1 MVFCSTPLGEHGCL
15 PFVRAKC
22 SQSQLTLSLLSRSD
36 TGPIVSQDTKFKVQI
51 YDSAKPKKVPKA
63 VSGELK
69 GAASAKAISRMKK
82 ESVNCPVVQKE
93 VAFLV
98 CFACPSFLRRVSGV
112 VDCAGGQG
120 PPKEWI
126 IG

>member
-1 MVFCSTPLGEHGCL
+1 M
-15 PFVRAKC
+15 
-22 SQSQLTLSLLSRSD
+22 SLE
-36 TGPIVSQDTKFKVQI
+36 TKFKVNV
-51 YDSAKPKKVPKA
+51 YPATKPKKVPKV
-63 VSGELK
+63 VSQELK
-69 GAASAKAISRMKK
+69 GGASPKAISRMKK
-82 ESVNCPVVQKE
+82 ESVDCPVVQKE

-120 PPKEWI
+120 PPKEWL

>member
-1 MVFCSTPLGEHGCL
+1 M
-15 PFVRAKC
+15 
-22 SQSQLTLSLLSRSD
+22 SQE
-36 TGPIVSQDTKFKVQI
+36 TKFKVNI
-51 YDSAKPKKVPKA
+51 YPSPKPKKVPKV
-63 VSGELK
+63 VSEELK
-69 GAASAKAISRMKK
+69 GSAGAKAIARMKK
-82 ESVNCPVVQKE
+82 ESVECPVVQKE

-120 PPKEWI
+120 PPKEWL

>member
-1 MVFCSTPLGEHGCL
+1 M
-15 PFVRAKC
+15 
-22 SQSQLTLSLLSRSD
+22 SQE
-36 TGPIVSQDTKFKVQI
+36 TKFKVQI
-51 YDSAKPKKVPKA
+51 FDSPKPKKVPKA

-69 GAASAKAISRMKK
+69 GAASGKAIARMKK
-82 ESVNCPVVQKE
+82 EAVNCPVVNKE

-120 PPKEWI
+120 PPKEWLV
-126 IG
+126 G